1 MLRLIESGAKLVP
14 IRVLLA
20 DDSELVRRA
29 IRQLL
34 GERPEIAVVGES
46 TDFAHTLQ
54 LCKDLRANVVI
65 LDLHMADGD
74 RISPREFKSQLPA
87 ESRILAISVWD
98 DAETKALAEAYGAVK
113 LLDKISLGTQLIPS
127 ILEIASPSGE
137 NHGTHIQ

>member
-1 MLRLIESGAKLVP
+1 MP

-20 DDSELVRRA
+20 DDSELIRRA

-34 GERPEIAVVGES
+34 ADRPEITVVGES

-65 LDLHMADGD
+65 LDLHMSDGN
-74 RISPREFKSQLPA
+74 RISAREFKSQLPT
-87 ESRILAISVWD
+87 ESRVLAISVWY
-98 DAETKALAEAYGAVK
+98 DAETKALAERYGAVK
-113 LLDKISLGTQLIPS
+113 LLDKVSLGTHLIPS

-137 NHGTHIQ
+137 NHGAHIQ

>member
-1 MLRLIESGAKLVP
+1 MP

-34 GERPEIAVVGES
+34 ADRPEITVVGES

-65 LDLHMADGD
+65 LDLHMSDGN
-74 RISPREFKSQLPA
+74 RISAREFKSQLPT
-87 ESRILAISVWD
+87 ESRVLAISVWY
-98 DAETKALAEAYGAVK
+98 DAETKALAERYGAVK
-113 LLDKISLGTQLIPS
+113 LLDKVSLGTHLIPS

-137 NHGTHIQ
+137 NHGAHLQ